1 MAVVRCPAFASN
13 RTTNNGQR
21 TTYIMKKY
29 LFIILLILPAA
40 VFSQTDTAL
49 KLVRVLPGE
58 WVDFTV
64 DNLGNIFLLDKN
76 NQLKKLSPEGDSI
89 AIYSNA
95 PRYGTLS
102 FIDASNPMK
111 VLLYYR
117 DFGTIVVLDRLLNER
132 SVIDLR
138 KLNIFQARTIC
149 QSYDNA
155 VWVYDEG
162 EARLKRIADDG
173 SIIDQ
178 TGDFRLQ
185 LEEAPSPSVIADND
199 RLVYLYDSAKG
210 VLAFDYYGTLKNKVA
225 FLGWQDFQVVGKFIV
240 GRKGVVLERYQLSTL
255 LLEEKALPGLLN
267 DAAKVRIAINRL
279 YCLSKNRLFIYAL

>member
-1 MAVVRCPAFASN
+1 
-13 RTTNNGQR
+13 
-21 TTYIMKKY
+21 MKKY
-29 LFIILLILPAA
+29 LLILLFILSAA
-40 VFSQTDTAL
+40 GAFAQADTAI

-95 PRYGTLS
+95 PKYGNLY

-132 SVIDLR
+132 TIIDLR
-138 KLNIFQARTIC
+138 KLNIFQAKTIC

-162 EARLKRIADDG
+162 EARLKRVADDA

-178 TGDFRLQ
+178 TGDLRLQ

-199 RLVYLYDSAKG
+199 RLVYLYDSARG

-255 LLEEKALPGLLN
+255 LLEERALPELLG
-267 DAAKVRIAINRL
+267 DAAKVRVAINRL
-279 YCLSKNRLFIYAL
+279 YCLRNNRLFIYAL